1 MMALFYLSWKLVQTV
16 VPFLKSICYTM
27 KILIILHDGPYTNEK
42 SYNGL
47 RTGIQLLNQIKDIEI
62 SFFMFSDAVG
72 CTVQHQK
79 PTATK
84 YNTGELIEELI
95 QKGASIKICKS
106 CMDARSAI
114 PQTEGVKISNM
125 TEYADLI
132 IEADKI
138 INF

>member
-1 MMALFYLSWKLVQTV
+1 
-16 VPFLKSICYTM
+16 M

-79 PTATK
+79 PSATK
-84 YNTGELIEELI
+84 YNTGRTHRRII
-95 QKGASIKICKS
+95 TKRCIHK
-106 CMDARSAI
+106 
-114 PQTEGVKISNM
+114 NM
-125 TEYADLI
+125 
-132 IEADKI
+132 
-138 INF
+138 